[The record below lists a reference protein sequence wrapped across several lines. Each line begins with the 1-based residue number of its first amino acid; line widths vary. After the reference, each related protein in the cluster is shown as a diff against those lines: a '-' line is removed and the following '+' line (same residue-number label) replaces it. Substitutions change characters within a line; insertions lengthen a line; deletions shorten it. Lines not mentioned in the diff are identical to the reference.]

1 MTLQG
6 SLPALTAQLPSG
18 LHPAQLSATLLDR
31 IRNWALARA
40 VAAVTD
46 QAEKEGEDVKLQ
58 LSEDDFETGST
69 QSQAPAVQDQKD
81 VLFDR
86 DNIFIVED
94 TAVTAR
100 NISCFHQEALTL
112 LQAVQP
118 VVLCGEVERFT
129 VAASAR
135 SPRVQ
140 DTCGCLLL
148 LPAKQGPQAE
158 QLKAKLAQLDEN
170 IAPLDNVAV
179 ESLVLYKEKVSYL
192 LLNKMSN
199 IKVNFF

>member
-46 QAEKEGEDVKLQ
+46 QAEEGEDVKLQ

-81 VLFDR
+81 VLFGR
-86 DNIFIVED
+86 GH
-94 TAVTAR
+94 
-100 NISCFHQEALTL
+100 SCD
-112 LQAVQP
+112 
-118 VVLCGEVERFT
+118 
-129 VAASAR
+129 S
-135 SPRVQ
+135 
-140 DTCGCLLL
+140 
-148 LPAKQGPQAE
+148 
-158 QLKAKLAQLDEN
+158 
-170 IAPLDNVAV
+170 
-179 ESLVLYKEKVSYL
+179 
-192 LLNKMSN
+192 
-199 IKVNFF
+199 